1 MKRARSQ
8 NLWHRYVGLF
18 GNAPDAAV
26 VSLLV
31 GVLAVAA
38 SIGAVAYC
46 VSSRRYAVAVGL
58 ALALAGTA
66 CACVRDY
73 RRGRWS
79 FISGFVMTI
88 WLLLTA
94 WAIGFPLWVNYGR

>member
-1 MKRARSQ
+1 
-8 NLWHRYVGLF
+8 
-18 GNAPDAAV
+18 
-26 VSLLV
+26 VSLFV
-31 GVLAVAA
+31 GVLAVLA

-46 VSSRRYAVAVGL
+46 VSSRRYVVAVGL
-58 ALALAGTA
+58 ALALGATV

-79 FISGFVMTI
+79 FVSGLVMTI